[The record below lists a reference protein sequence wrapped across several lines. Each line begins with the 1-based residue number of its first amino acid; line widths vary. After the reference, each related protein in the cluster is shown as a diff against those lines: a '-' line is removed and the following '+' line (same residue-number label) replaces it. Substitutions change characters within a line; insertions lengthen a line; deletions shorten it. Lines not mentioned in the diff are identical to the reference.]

1 MPVLRT
7 LLGLRSLLPA
17 TILALSAIVLT
28 GCVERL
34 SVDGVPGVPEGF
46 GERVPDVPL
55 GGYIFVKPPGDDSTI
70 SISADLKQRDGST
83 VPWRAEAR
91 SISLWLSPADADQQ
105 AITTTIRFSFGSE
118 FDAISAHNVLS
129 RVDAGVTT
137 WAARNGRDTEVV
149 LGDRTQVWAM
159 RDVLNRDLFVSDE
172 QLARTGIWR
181 NALNLPQAPPK
192 PVLAAGFTQVPPE
205 RMNEILDWLAGQG
218 IIDLTQFGEM
228 LETLQLANAVFAV
241 YGDSLPELSVNT
253 APEELAAHGITGLA
267 IARTGIPAPLVSWGF
282 NVGALRGGLDRVE
295 SPTGRY
301 YRYEGDGA
309 VVLAQV
315 RQGDIQVAASSSPE
329 DAAQILEL
337 IPN

>member
-1 MPVLRT
+1 MPALRT
-7 LLGLRSLLPA
+7 LRGLAWLLPA
-17 TILALSAIVLT
+17 TLLTLTAIALT

-34 SVDGVPGVPEGF
+34 SNDGVPGVPEGF

-55 GGYIFVKPPGDDSTI
+55 GGYLFVKPPGDDSTI
-70 SISADLKQRDGST
+70 NISTSLRQRDGST
-83 VPWRAEAR
+83 IPWRAEVR
-91 SISLWLSPADADQQ
+91 SISLWLSPAGTDERT
-105 AITTTIRFSFGSE
+105 ITTTIRFSFGSE
-118 FDAISAHNVLS
+118 FDAISAYSVLS
-129 RVDAGVTT
+129 RVDAGVST
-137 WAARNGRDTEVV
+137 WVNRSGRDAEVV
-149 LGDRTQVWAM
+149 IGDQRQVWSM
-159 RDVLNRDLFVSDE
+159 RNTLNENIFVPDE
-172 QLARTGIWR
+172 QLAETGAWR
-181 NALNLPQAPPK
+181 NALKLPQAPPK

-205 RMNEILDWLAGQG
+205 RMNEILEWLAGQG
-218 IIDLTQFGEM
+218 ILDLTQFGEM
-228 LETLQLANAVFAV
+228 LDRLQLDNAIFAV

-253 APEELAAHGITGLA
+253 GPEELTAHGLTGLA

-282 NVGALRGGLDRVE
+282 NVGALRAGLDRVE

>member
-1 MPVLRT
+1 MSALSTLRG
-7 LLGLRSLLPA
+7 LGWLLPA
-17 TILALSAIVLT
+17 TLLTLSAIALT
-28 GCVERL
+28 GCVDRL
-34 SVDGVPGVPEGF
+34 SGDGEPGVPQGF

-70 SISADLKQRDGST
+70 NIRADLRQRDGST
-83 VPWRAEAR
+83 IPWHAEAR
-91 SISLWLSPADADQQ
+91 SISLWLSPADTDQQ
-105 AITTTIRFSFGSE
+105 AITTTIRFTFANE
-118 FDAISAHNVLS
+118 VDAISAHNVLS
-129 RVDAGVTT
+129 GVDAGMPT
-137 WAARNGRDTEVV
+137 WANRSGRDAEVV
-149 LGDRTQVWAM
+149 LGDQAQVWSM
-159 RDVLNRDLFVSDE
+159 RNTLNGNHFITDE
-172 QLARTGIWR
+172 QLTRTGMWR

-205 RMNEILDWLAGQG
+205 RMNEILEWLAEQG
-218 IIDLTQFGEM
+218 IVDLTQFGEM
-228 LETLQLANAVFAV
+228 LETLRLDGAVFAV

-253 APEELAAHGITGLA
+253 VPEELASHGLTGLA
-267 IARTGIPAPLVSWGF
+267 IARTGVPAPLVSWGF
-282 NVGALRGGLDRVE
+282 NVGALRAGLDRVE
-295 SPTGRY
+295 SRTGRY

>member
-1 MPVLRT
+1 M
-7 LLGLRSLLPA
+7 
-17 TILALSAIVLT
+17 
-28 GCVERL
+28 
-34 SVDGVPGVPEGF
+34 
-46 GERVPDVPL
+46 PL

-149 LGDRTQVWAM
+149 LGDRAQVWAM

-192 PVLAAGFTQVPPE
+192 PVLAAGFTHVPPE

-267 IARTGIPAPLVSWGF
+267 IAQTGIPAPLVSWGF
-282 NVGALRGGLDRVE
+282 NVGALRGGLDRIE

-301 YRYEGDGA
+301 YRYEAEDA
-309 VVLAQV
+309 IVLAQV
-315 RQGDIQVAASSSPE
+315 RQGDIQVAASSNLE

>member
-17 TILALSAIVLT
+17 TILALSAVALT

-137 WAARNGRDTEVV
+137 WAARNGRDAEVV
-149 LGDRTQVWAM
+149 LGDRAQVWAM

-172 QLARTGIWR
+172 QLARTRIWR

-267 IARTGIPAPLVSWGF
+267 IAQTGIPAPLVSWGF

-301 YRYEGDGA
+301 YRYEAEDA
-309 VVLAQV
+309 IVLAQV
-315 RQGDIQVAASSSPE
+315 RQGDIQVAASSNPE

>member
-1 MPVLRT
+1 MSVLRT
-7 LLGLRSLLPA
+7 LLGMGWLMPAALL
-17 TILALSAIVLT
+17 TLSAVALT

-34 SVDGVPGVPEGF
+34 SVDGEPGVPEGF

-55 GGYIFVKPPGDDSTI
+55 GGYIFVKPPGDDSI
-70 SISADLKQRDGST
+70 INISANLRQRDGST
-83 VPWRAEAR
+83 IPWQAEAR
-91 SISLWLSPADADQQ
+91 SISLWLSPASADQQ
-105 AITTTIRFSFGSE
+105 EITTTIRFSFGSE
-118 FDAISAHNVLS
+118 SDAISAHNVLS
-129 RVDAGVTT
+129 RVDAGVPTWTT
-137 WAARNGRDTEVV
+137 RNGRDAEVV
-149 LGDRTQVWAM
+149 LGDRAQVWSM
-159 RDVLNRDLFVSDE
+159 RDVLNGSHFVPDE
-172 QLARTGIWR
+172 QLSRTRIWR

-205 RMNEILDWLAGQG
+205 RMSEIFEWLAGQG

-228 LETLQLANAVFAV
+228 LETLQLDNAVFAV
-241 YGDSLPELSVNT
+241 YGDSLPELSVNI
-253 APEELAAHGITGLA
+253 APEELASHGITGLA
-267 IARTGIPAPLVSWGF
+267 IARTGVPAPLVSWGF
-282 NVGALRGGLDRVE
+282 NVGALRAGLDRVE
-295 SPTGRY
+295 SRTGRY

>member
-1 MPVLRT
+1 MSVLRT
-7 LLGLRSLLPA
+7 LRGLGSLLPA
-17 TILALSAIVLT
+17 TILALSAIALT

-34 SVDGVPGVPEGF
+34 SVDGEPGVPEGF
-46 GERVPDVPL
+46 GERVPNVPL

-70 SISADLKQRDGST
+70 NISADLRQRDGST
-83 VPWRAEAR
+83 IPWRAEAR
-91 SISLWLSPADADQQ
+91 SISLWLSPADTDQQ

-118 FDAISAHNVLS
+118 LDAISAHNVLS

-137 WAARNGRDTEVV
+137 WATRNGRDAEVV
-149 LGDRTQVWAM
+149 LGDWAQVGTM
-159 RDVLNRDLFVSDE
+159 RNALNGNLFISDE
-172 QLARTGIWR
+172 QLSRTGMWR
-181 NALNLPQAPPK
+181 NAFNLPQAPPK
-192 PVLAAGFTQVPPE
+192 SVLAAGFTQVPPE

-228 LETLQLANAVFAV
+228 LQTLQLDSAVFAV
-241 YGDSLPELSVNT
+241 YGDSLPTLSVNT
-253 APEELAAHGITGLA
+253 EPEELAAHGLTGLA
-267 IARTGIPAPLVSWGF
+267 IARTGVPAPLVSWGF
-282 NVGALRGGLDRVE
+282 NVGALRAGLDRVE
-295 SPTGRY
+295 SRTGRY

-315 RQGDIQVAASSSPE
+315 RQGDIQVAASSNPE

>member
-1 MPVLRT
+1 MSVLST
-7 LLGLRSLLPA
+7 LRGLVSLLPA
-17 TILALSAIVLT
+17 TILALSALALT

-34 SVDGVPGVPEGF
+34 SVDGDPGVPEGF

-70 SISADLKQRDGST
+70 KISADLRQRNGST
-83 VPWRAEAR
+83 IPWSAEAR
-91 SISLWLSPADADQQ
+91 SISLWLSPAGTGQQ
-105 AITTTIRFSFGSE
+105 EITTTIRFSFGSE
-118 FDAISAHNVLS
+118 FDAISAYNVLS
-129 RVDAGVTT
+129 RIDAGVPT
-137 WAARNGRDTEVV
+137 WATRDGRDAEVV
-149 LGDRTQVWAM
+149 LGDRAQVWAM

-172 QLARTGIWR
+172 QLARTRVWR

-218 IIDLTQFGEM
+218 IVDLTQFGEM
-228 LETLQLANAVFAV
+228 LQTLQLDNAVFAV

-253 APEELAAHGITGLA
+253 APEELAANGLTGLA
-267 IARTGIPAPLVSWGF
+267 IAQTGIPAPLVSWGF
-282 NVGALRGGLDRVE
+282 NVGALRAGLDRVE
-295 SPTGRY
+295 SRTGRY